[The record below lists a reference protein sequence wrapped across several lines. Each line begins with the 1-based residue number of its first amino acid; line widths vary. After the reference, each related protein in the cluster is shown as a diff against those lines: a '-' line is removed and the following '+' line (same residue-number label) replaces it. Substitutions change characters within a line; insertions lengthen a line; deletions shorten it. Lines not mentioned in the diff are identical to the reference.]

1 MKSLIKKIFKFPNE
15 LMIYAPSHL
24 IVMSSLKCSHQLV
37 LQEISVIAFKME
49 RLVDILEIAP

>member
-1 MKSLIKKIFKFPNE
+1 
-15 LMIYAPSHL
+15 MIYAPSHL